1 MSRSLQYWKSR
12 RARSRLPRVRNH
24 STSDKTTISNIVCF
38 KAGMARAF
46 ILDDSNSSTKGSEVM
61 RASTVLEV
69 PKTECYGARVYRRDE
84 NTGYL
89 IPSYEVYSEEAA
101 KRAGIK
107 RVVSG
112 KKLEDIQKDNN
123 TAEIS
128 ALMVAYPDTTNSEQN
143 KRVRF
148 ESRLIGNSNDEKIKF
163 IHDNIGKEIKS
174 SDIFT
179 EGEHIDITSITKGKG
194 WQGVIKRGGVRRN
207 NHKATN
213 KVRHGGPLGAFTPG
227 KVLYTIPRA
236 GQQGY
241 NYRTEQN
248 KRILKIATNQE
259 TKSINPKSGFKNYGL
274 VRNDFLV
281 VQGSV
286 GGPSKRMVRIKKA
299 IRHNSK
305 KTTKPKLTWI
315 G

>member
-24 STSDKTTISNIVCF
+24 SRSEKTTLSNMVCF
-38 KAGMARAF
+38 KAGMLRAF
-46 ILDDSNSSTKGSEVM
+46 VIDDSNSSTKGSEVM

-69 PKTECYGARVYRRDE
+69 PKTECYGARVYHKDQ

-89 IPSYEVYSEEAA
+89 IPSYDIYSEEAA
-101 KRAGIK
+101 KRAGIRIK
-107 RVVSG
+107 ASG
-112 KKLEDIQKDNN
+112 KRLEDMQNDSNM
-123 TAEIS
+123 AEIS
-128 ALMVAYPDTTNSEQN
+128 ALMVAYPNTANSEQN
-143 KRVRF
+143 RRVRF
-148 ESRLIGNSNDEKIKF
+148 ESRLIGNDNIEKVKF
-163 IHDNIGKEIKS
+163 IQDNIGKEIKS
-174 SDIFT
+174 TDIFA
-179 EGEHIDITSITKGKG
+179 EGEYIDITSITKGKG

-207 NHKATN
+207 NHKSTN
-213 KVRHGGPLGAFTPG
+213 KIRHGGPLGAFTPG

-248 KRILKIATNQE
+248 KRILRIATSQE
-259 TKSINPKSGFKNYGL
+259 AKSINPKSGFKNYGML
-274 VRNDFLV
+274 KNDFLV

-286 GGPSKRMVRIKKA
+286 AGTSKRMVRIKKA
-299 IRHNSK
+299 IRYNSK
-305 KTTKPKLTWI
+305 KVTKPKLTWI